1 MPVERSSN
9 TMPRMKFRGAADEYF
24 WLSCLCFGLAYWWQ
38 SGEADIKIR
47 CNFPCQR
54 PSEMQGHGKEM
65 AYVHNFAEKQP
76 PHSPKPLVNTH
87 SEFLVIREQKMR
99 KTFK

>member
-1 MPVERSSN
+1 
-9 TMPRMKFRGAADEYF
+9 
-24 WLSCLCFGLAYWWQ
+24 
-38 SGEADIKIR
+38 
-47 CNFPCQR
+47 
-54 PSEMQGHGKEM
+54 M